1 MMKLSNML
9 RDQRGAASY
18 VFIILF
24 MMFLVLAGL
33 VIDGGRFL
41 IARAQ
46 LQTLADASS
55 LAGAMTAEAIPEKE
69 LEIMQDESG
78 QVTGIKE
85 KITGYRIFIDPEKAR
100 KDALDTAYLNGGPE
114 FWESQGGYFTLEEA
128 PVDNNAGWDGWV
140 LGEDAYYTRARVLM
154 KPGFFAPIL
163 NSFSSER
170 YVPVYIDSMSRA
182 YVVADEK

>member
-1 MMKLSNML
+1 MNLFNL
-9 RDQRGAASY
+9 LCDQRGAASY

-41 IARAQ
+41 IARSQ
-46 LQTLADASS
+46 LQTTVDASS
-55 LAGAMTAEAIPEKE
+55 LAGAMTAQAIPEVE
-69 LEIMQDESG
+69 LELIKDESG
-78 QVTGIKE
+78 QVTGIQE
-85 KITGYRIFIDPEKAR
+85 QITGYRIFIDPEPAR
-100 KDALDTAYLNGGPE
+100 KDALDTAQLNGGPA
-114 FWESQGGYFTLEEA
+114 FWERQGGYFTLDET

-154 KPGFFAPIL
+154 KPGFFAPLL
-163 NSFSSER
+163 NSFSSEK

-182 YVVADEK
+182 YVVDSW